1 MNQSQD
7 TRSKL
12 VPGFTLLEVLISV
25 AIISIILT
33 VIYGAYT
40 SNLETVQII
49 RRDSAVTQSG
59 RVTLDILTRD
69 LESLFFKKIEQ
80 KEGEPKIKLGL
91 IGRNES
97 LNGKPA
103 GHLDLTTTNRLTPLK
118 TGMQVDLCEVGY
130 FLKETQEPDGLSL
143 WRRDSPVVDDKLDEG
158 GQAYELVRGVSALE
172 ITYQDQDGQETD
184 SWDTTVDDKDKQ
196 VLPVLIRIKLT
207 LLDDQGK
214 NHIFMTAVHPRL
226 SERSVE

>member
-1 MNQSQD
+1 MNQPQD

-12 VPGFTLLEVLISV
+12 VLGFTLLEVLISI

-59 RVTLDILTRD
+59 RVTLDIVTRD
-69 LESLFFKKIEQ
+69 LESIFFKKIETV
-80 KEGEPKIKLGL
+80 EGEPKIKLGL
-91 IGRNES
+91 IGSNES
-97 LNGKPA
+97 LNNKPA

-130 FLKETQEPDGLSL
+130 FLKETEGQESLTL
-143 WRRDSPVVDDKLDEG
+143 WRRDSPVVDDKLEEG

-172 ITYQDQDGQETD
+172 ITYQDRDGRETD
-184 SWDTTVDDKDKQ
+184 SWDTTVDDKEKQ
-196 VLPVLIRIKLT
+196 YLPVLIRIKLT
-207 LLDDQGK
+207 LLDDEGK
-214 NHIFMTAVHPRL
+214 DHIFMTAVHPRL
-226 SERSVE
+226 AQRGQE